1 MVFRFEAKGIEFVN
15 LAKALDVI
23 LQRVQSN
30 GVKSFSVKKMIVE
43 FETKSIFNYWNFALF
58 SLVDFGE
65 FKISVVD
72 GKLSY
77 KIVSYRIWLL
87 LGVFLILFNVIF
99 DNFIFMFCGI
109 VIFGLVNLLFIYLSH
124 YLFFKKVVKELKQIG

>member
-124 YLFFKKVVKELKQIG
+124 YLFFKKVIKELKQIG

>member
-15 LAKALDVI
+15 SAKALDVI

-65 FKISVVD
+65 FKISIVD

-77 KIVSYRIWLL
+77 KIVSYRIWFLL
-87 LGVFLILFNVIF
+87 VVFLILFNVIF
-99 DNFIFMFCGI
+99 DNFIFMLCGL
-109 VIFGLVNLLFIYLSH
+109 VILGLVNLLFIYLTH
-124 YLFFKKVVKELKQIG
+124 YLFFKKMVKELKQIG

>member
-1 MVFRFEAKGIEFVN
+1 MVFRFEANGVEFVN
-15 LAKALDVI
+15 SAKALDVI

-65 FKISVVD
+65 FKISIVD

-77 KIVSYRIWLL
+77 KIVSYRIWFL

-99 DNFIFMFCGI
+99 DNCIFMLCGI
-109 VIFGLVNLLFIYLSH
+109 VILGLVNLLFIYLTH
-124 YLFFKKVVKELKQIG
+124 YLFFKKVVKELKQID